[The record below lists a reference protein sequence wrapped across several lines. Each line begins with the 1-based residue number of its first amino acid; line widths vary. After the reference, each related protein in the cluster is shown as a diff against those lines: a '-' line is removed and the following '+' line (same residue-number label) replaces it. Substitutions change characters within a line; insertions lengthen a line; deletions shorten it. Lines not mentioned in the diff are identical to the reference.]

1 MVVDYAHTP
10 DALEKALSTLREI
23 QQPESQLWC
32 VFGCGGNRARGKRP
46 LMGAVAAQGADKVVV
61 TSDNPRME
69 DPNAIIADIL
79 PTVPN
84 AALVQVDRQTAIE
97 QTIAQAAPQDIV
109 LIAGKGHETYQDVQ
123 GVKHHFS
130 DFEIAQLALV
140 KC

>member
-1 MVVDYAHTP
+1 M
-10 DALEKALSTLREI
+10 
-23 QQPESQLWC
+23 
-32 VFGCGGNRARGKRP
+32 FGCGGNRDRGKRP
-46 LMGAVAAQGADKVVV
+46 LMGAVAAQYSDCPVV

-79 PTVPN
+79 PAVPN
-84 AALVQVDRQTAIE
+84 AVLVQVDRQTAIE

-130 DFEIAQLALV
+130 DFEVAEAALA
-140 KC
+140 KFQAA